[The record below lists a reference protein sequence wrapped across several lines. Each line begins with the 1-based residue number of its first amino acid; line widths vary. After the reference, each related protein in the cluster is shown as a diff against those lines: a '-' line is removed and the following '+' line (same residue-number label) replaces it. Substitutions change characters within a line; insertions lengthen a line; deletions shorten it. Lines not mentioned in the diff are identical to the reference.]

1 MVNWRNTRLPKLEG
15 EDEVTTM
22 FEAALNITYEL
33 GFEYC
38 GFIMGS
44 NALYRPNRSIHLN
57 NYPDEWNKIYKT
69 ENYFEM
75 DPLVIHCKRD
85 VLPLVWEEKT
95 FSAVPDMWAHVH
107 AQGLNFGWAQ
117 SVHDFRGFFSMINL
131 GRRKGLVQAHEL
143 YEKAGQVL
151 WICHALHTVAAQTYS
166 QGPTFQCPA
175 KLTSRETE
183 ILQWSALGKT
193 AADIAT
199 ILCLSERTVG
209 FHISS
214 AMRKLGVSNKIAA
227 VISAVRNGLF

>member
-85 VLPLVWEEKT
+85 VLPLVW
-95 FSAVPDMWAHVH
+95 
-107 AQGLNFGWAQ
+107 
-117 SVHDFRGFFSMINL
+117 
-131 GRRKGLVQAHEL
+131 
-143 YEKAGQVL
+143 
-151 WICHALHTVAAQTYS
+151 
-166 QGPTFQCPA
+166 
-175 KLTSRETE
+175 
-183 ILQWSALGKT
+183 
-193 AADIAT
+193 
-199 ILCLSERTVG
+199 
-209 FHISS
+209 
-214 AMRKLGVSNKIAA
+214 
-227 VISAVRNGLF
+227 